1 MSSPKML
8 WHPDTGESR
17 IFSGSETPPADWLD
31 HHPADGNHVGAEE
44 MPDTLHTKAAAAAKL
59 APADDALPMT
69 RAEIRI
75 ALEDAGIAYAKN
87 AKDATLYDLLL
98 TSLRAHLTAE
108 NIEFPPNA
116 AAPELLKLVA
126 PPAAE

>member
-8 WHPDTGESR
+8 WHPETGESR
-17 IFSGSETPPADWLD
+17 IFNGNETPPADWLD
-31 HHPADGNHVGAEE
+31 HHPADENHDAVEKVAGVKDALE
-44 MPDTLHTKAAAAAKL
+44 PAAV
-59 APADDALPMT
+59 DVLPMT

-87 AKDATLYDLLL
+87 AKAATLYDLLL

-108 NIEFPPNA
+108 NIEFA
-116 AAPELLKLVA
+116 LDATAPELLKLVA
-126 PPAAE
+126 SSAAE

>member
-1 MSSPKML
+1 MSSPQMF

-31 HHPADGNHVGAEE
+31 HHPADENHAVIARYD
-44 MPDTLHTKAAAAAKL
+44 P
-59 APADDALPMT
+59 PMT
-69 RAEIRI
+69 RAEIRA

-87 AKDATLYDLLL
+87 AKDVTLYDLLL
-98 TSLRAHLTAE
+98 TSLRQHLTME
-108 NIEFPPNA
+108 KIEFPPNA